1 MNAKRIVFLLL
12 AAPLIVGTYLVY
24 QHRPVSSPVQLKLTG
39 TPGLK
44 VGGTY
49 VSDGVTNPFSGSLP
63 AEIKTRA
70 RNFDYTI
77 YMQEP
82 TGSLRGEILVTGPKE
97 LTGSSAIENDFAGVS
112 GSYAHTWSY
121 RAVTMT
127 TTRDNPNK
135 ERSLTK

>member
-1 MNAKRIVFLLL
+1 MNAKRIVFRLL
-12 AAPLIVGTYLVY
+12 AAALIVGAYVAY
-24 QHRPVSSPVQLKLTG
+24 RHRPVSSPIQLKLTG

-97 LTGSSAIENDFAGVS
+97 LTGSSAIENDFAYLELSRRHHDDDAGQPEQRTIPDEIMT
-112 GSYAHTWSY
+112 A
-121 RAVTMT
+121 RA
-127 TTRDNPNK
+127 
-135 ERSLTK
+135 